1 MMSFL
6 IWAGTALAVTGAL
19 GLLFTLRPL
28 GPRSRRR
35 GLALAFAGIAC
46 VALGFALPGAE
57 ARTANTRQLIDAFVP
72 TDHFHETHWERIRAT
87 PREIFTAIHAVRP
100 NEVRGFVPILWAHS
114 PGMRRPSD
122 ALMRRPILEVM
133 RGQHFV
139 VLAEQPGR
147 EIVVG
152 TIGQYW
158 ANRTVPLR
166 TANQFRNFK
175 DPRYAKVAMNVR
187 VRDEGN
193 GWCKVTTETR
203 VLCTDMHAR
212 RKFDAYWRVVYPGSA
227 LLRGQWLA
235 AIKRRAE
242 RPTGLQSPGVGD
254 ARIRRRD
261 RPVTSSSAAEDLAT
275 LPKSAP
281 GKANLTMSTNQLAE
295 RFGAVAMTLEMPFK
309 DHDTNPDPV
318 HGWSP
323 DRCRKL
329 AHSCLEVLAQQ
340 IDGY

>member
-6 IWAGTALAVTGAL
+6 IWAGAALVVTGAL
-19 GLLFTLRPL
+19 GVLFTLRVF
-28 GPRSRRR
+28 SRGRA
-35 GLALAFAGIAC
+35 LALAFTGIAC

-57 ARTANTRQLIDAFVP
+57 ARTANTRLLIDAFVP

-87 PREIFTAIHAVRP
+87 PREIFAAIHAVRP
-100 NEVRGFVPILWAHS
+100 NEVHGFVPILWARS
-114 PGMRRPSD
+114 PGMRRPSA
-122 ALMRRPILEVM
+122 ALMRRPILELM
-133 RGQHFV
+133 KGQHFV

-166 TANQFRNFK
+166 TATQFRTFK

-193 GWCKVTTETR
+193 GWCKVITETR
-203 VLCTDMHAR
+203 VLCIDMHAR
-212 RKFDAYWRVVYPGSA
+212 KKFDAYWRVIYPGSA

-242 RPTGLQSPGVGD
+242 RPTGMQSPGIGEGRIERG
-254 ARIRRRD
+254 AR
-261 RPVTSSSAAEDLAT
+261 PLASPTAAEPVRPEHDRGPDPPRGSVSIALRCMHQRLNART
-275 LPKSAP
+275 FTETTAS
-281 GKANLTMSTNQLAE
+281 NAE
-295 RFGAVAMTLEMPFK
+295 RSRLPSARFSIPTA
-309 DHDTNPDPV
+309 
-318 HGWSP
+318 
-323 DRCRKL
+323 
-329 AHSCLEVLAQQ
+329 
-340 IDGY
+340 

>member
-1 MMSFL
+1 MALMSLL
-6 IWAGTALAVTGAL
+6 IWAGAALVVIGAL
-19 GLLFTLRPL
+19 RVLLR
-28 GPRSRRR
+28 RSRGWAV
-35 GLALAFAGIAC
+35 GLALTGVIC

-57 ARTANTRQLIDAFVP
+57 ARTANTRHLIDSFVP

-87 PREIFTAIHAVRP
+87 PREIFAAIHAVRP
-100 NEVRGFVPILWAHS
+100 NEVHGFVPILWARS
-114 PGMRRPSD
+114 PGMRRPSA
-122 ALMRRPILEVM
+122 ALMRRPILELM
-133 RGQHFV
+133 KGQHFV
-139 VLAEQPGR
+139 VLAEQPGK

-166 TANQFRNFK
+166 TATQFRTFK

-212 RKFDAYWRVVYPGSA
+212 RKFDAYWRVIYPGSA

-242 RPTGLQSPGVGD
+242 RPTGMETPGVGD
-254 ARIRRRD
+254 AGTGSSMHPSFSTTATGHSVTTTLARR
-261 RPVTSSSAAEDLAT
+261 AAHGPISFALRCMRQRLKARTFTETTASNAARSR
-275 LPKSAP
+275 LPRA
-281 GKANLTMSTNQLAE
+281 
-295 RFGAVAMTLEMPFK
+295 RFSIPTA
-309 DHDTNPDPV
+309 
-318 HGWSP
+318 
-323 DRCRKL
+323 
-329 AHSCLEVLAQQ
+329 
-340 IDGY
+340 

>member
-1 MMSFL
+1 MAIMSFL
-6 IWAGTALAVTGAL
+6 IWAGTALVVTGAL
-19 GLLFTLRPL
+19 GVLFTLRVV
-28 GPRSRRR
+28 SRRR
-35 GLALAFAGIAC
+35 ALALTLTGVAC

-203 VLCTDMHAR
+203 VLCTDLHAR
-212 RKFDAYWRVVYPGSA
+212 RKFDAYWRVIYPGSA

-235 AIKRRAE
+235 AVKRRAE
-242 RPTGLQSPGVGD
+242 RPTGMQSPGVGD
-254 ARIRRRD
+254 AGIRRRD
-261 RPVTSSSAAEDLAT
+261 CPATSSSAAQDLR
-275 LPKSAP
+275 L
-281 GKANLTMSTNQLAE
+281 
-295 RFGAVAMTLEMPFK
+295 
-309 DHDTNPDPV
+309 
-318 HGWSP
+318 
-323 DRCRKL
+323 
-329 AHSCLEVLAQQ
+329 
-340 IDGY
+340 